1 MIEYKSKQ
9 KTPDVG
15 SIQSNN
21 KQKALDVGSIQ
32 SNSIERPKVFLRIF
46 WQVGSLLNRTL
57 A

>member
-1 MIEYKSKQ
+1 MIEYESKQ

-32 SNSIERPKVFLRIF
+32 SNGSSERPKVSLRFLAS
-46 WQVGSLLNRTL
+46 W
-57 A
+57 